1 MAKFWNKLK
10 SKISEASSLL
20 IDALEEEEQ
29 TNNPKTKV
37 KINSEWRR
45 DKKDRPYAI
54 CPKCHSRIY
63 YLKAEEYFGK
73 IFVDYKVAPNEKGE
87 LSCYEWFNKDNTPG
101 KEEPYPLAKCSYLKY
116 FKCPKCLQTI
126 AENYEEAKALFQKT
140 RKENTKVKK

>member
-29 TNNPKTKV
+29 TNNQKTKV

-45 DKKDRPYAI
+45 DKQGRPYAI

-63 YLKAEEYFGK
+63 YLEAEELIGK
-73 IFVDYKVAPNEKGE
+73 AYEYHIVAPKEDGE
-87 LSCYEWFNKDNTPG
+87 LSCYQWFNEDNTPG
-101 KEEPYPLAKCSYLKY
+101 EEDPFVDFSFLEY
-116 FKCPKCLQTI
+116 FGCPKCMETI
-126 AENYEEAKALFQKT
+126 AETYEEAKALFQK
-140 RKENTKVKK
+140 REKRILS